1 MKTKLAL
8 IASGIFLVFLAGCI
22 PSIHPLYHQE
32 DIVFKPELLG
42 SWQQDDAK
50 WVFEQSG
57 ENGYFLKYYEKG
69 NLINEN
75 QTYSDFE
82 VTLVKLGENFYL
94 DIYPGENEQIEFSTL
109 LQSTLLPVHSFARI
123 NFLEEGIEISFLS
136 IDWMEE
142 LLKEN
147 PMIIAHEKTP
157 NYIVL
162 TASTDELQK
171 FIISYSNNEKA
182 FVESSLLERFAE

>member
-1 MKTKLAL
+1 MKTNVAL
-8 IASGIFLVFLAGCI
+8 IAFCIFLVFLAGCI
-22 PSIHPLYHQE
+22 PSIHPLYHEE

-57 ENGYFLKYYEKG
+57 EDGYLLKFYEDN

-75 QTYSDFE
+75 QTYSDFD
-82 VTLVKLGENFYL
+82 VTLVKLGGNFYL

-109 LQSTLLPVHSFARI
+109 LLSTLLPVHAFAKI
-123 NFLEEGIEISFLS
+123 DFLEEGIEIKFLNR
-136 IDWMEE
+136 DWLEE

-157 NYIVL
+157 DYLVL
-162 TASTDELQK
+162 TASTDELQE
-171 FIISYSNNEKA
+171 FIMKYSNVEEA
-182 FVESSLLERFAE
+182 FVESSLLKRITG